1 MASGLRDF
9 VMTFGAKILILGC
22 TIGAQSCLARMLHAE
37 GRGSYAVAVLFGT
50 MLNLIFL
57 VGTDVAGR
65 YFVANRRFTVSE
77 GVAHILACGLI
88 GCAAAVGA
96 GLVLMQLPLAFLEKA
111 TPLCFYLALATIPV
125 SVLSVASLT
134 MLATLRDFG
143 WYAGIGIAS
152 AVSYLVLNVLFLWVF
167 QWDVAGGMLAIIV
180 NGALTVAVGMAV
192 LRRMHGL
199 VAAWPTWKG
208 IREMF
213 GYGIRYYAGGMSN
226 QVNFQIGTMIL
237 AFFATKEEIGMFSLA
252 AVMTMQIM
260 TVTNSLGE
268 VVMPRVAG
276 DAQGR
281 PELVAQV
288 SRMVSLVCGPLLLG
302 LAVLAT
308 PVTLILF
315 GSEYLPMVPII
326 QILCVGFFLRSA
338 CKMIEYYFL
347 MTNHPGVSSTATALG
362 IAANLGLLWLLMPW
376 IGLEGAAAAMVGSFV
391 VSGIILMIAFRR
403 YSGMRPLEVWRYR
416 RTDWAALVEA
426 ARGLRAK
433 LRGSTSTAN

>member
-1 MASGLRDF
+1 
-9 VMTFGAKILILGC
+9 MTFGAKILILAC

-199 VAAWPTWKG
+199 VAVWPTWKG

>member
-9 VMTFGAKILILGC
+9 VMTFGAKILILAC

-199 VAAWPTWKG
+199 VAVWPTWKG

>member
-1 MASGLRDF
+1 MASGVRDF
-9 VMTFGAKILILGC
+9 VMTFGAKILILAC

-77 GVAHILACGLI
+77 GVAHILACGVI

-96 GLVLMQLPLAFLEKA
+96 GLALMQLPLAFLEKA

-192 LRRMHGL
+192 LRRRHGL

-213 GYGIRYYAGGMSN
+213 GYGIRYYAGRISN

-252 AVMTMQIM
+252 AVMTNQIM
-260 TVTNSLGE
+260 TVPDSLGE

-347 MTNHPGVSSTATALG
+347 MTNHPGISSTATVLG
-362 IAANLGLLWLLMPW
+362 IAANLGLMWLLMPW

-391 VSGIILMIAFRR
+391 VSGILLMIAFRR

-416 RTDWAALVEA
+416 RADWAALREA
-426 ARGLRAK
+426 LSGLRNRLGARAAAK
-433 LRGSTSTAN
+433 S

>member
-1 MASGLRDF
+1 MASGVRDF
-9 VMTFGAKILILGC
+9 VMTFGAKILILAC

-65 YFVANRRFTVSE
+65 YFVANRRFTISE

-180 NGALTVAVGMAV
+180 NGVLTVAVGMAV
-192 LRRMHGL
+192 LRRRHGL

-213 GYGIRYYAGGMSN
+213 GYGIRYYAGRISN

-252 AVMTMQIM
+252 AAMTSQIM
-260 TVTNSLGE
+260 TVPDSLGE

-288 SRMVSLVCGPLLLG
+288 SRMISLVCGPLLLG

-326 QILCVGFFLRSA
+326 QILCVGFFLRCA

-347 MTNHPGVSSTATALG
+347 MTNHPGVSSTATVLG

-391 VSGIILMIAFRR
+391 VSGILLMIAFRR

-416 RTDWAALVEA
+416 RADWAALREA
-426 ARGLRAK
+426 LNGLRNRLGARAAAK
-433 LRGSTSTAN
+433 S

>member
-1 MASGLRDF
+1 MASGVRDF
-9 VMTFGAKILILGC
+9 VMTFGAKILILAC

-192 LRRMHGL
+192 LRRRHGL

>member
-1 MASGLRDF
+1 MASGVRDF
-9 VMTFGAKILILGC
+9 VMTFGAKILILAC
-22 TIGAQSCLARMLHAE
+22 TIGAQSCLARMLHTE
-37 GRGSYAVAVLFGT
+37 GRGSYAVATLFGT

-180 NGALTVAVGMAV
+180 NGALTVVVGMAV
-192 LRRMHGL
+192 LRRRHGL

-213 GYGIRYYAGGMSN
+213 GYGIRYFAGRISN

-252 AVMTMQIM
+252 AVMANQIM
-260 TVTNSLGE
+260 TVPDSLGE

-302 LAVLAT
+302 LAVLAA
-308 PVTLILF
+308 PVTRILF

-347 MTNHPGVSSTATALG
+347 MTNHPGVSSTATVLG
-362 IAANLGLLWLLMPW
+362 IAANLGLMWLLMPW

-416 RTDWAALVEA
+416 RADWAALREA
-426 ARGLRAK
+426 LNGLRNRLGARAAAK
-433 LRGSTSTAN
+433 G